1 MAFESR
7 QVSEKMVWAWV
18 QHHTVF
24 KRSHKS
30 TMIHWQTWDFQHSD
44 SDQAQFFSSA
54 LACSHGSQSK
64 TLKGGALPSYWS
76 MFTPCYLSPVHL
88 PVISDKIHL
97 ILRTEPQAL
106 HGDPAFLHA
115 RHDKA
120 CPCDNSMHT
129 LLLQMVIVTL
139 TDQSLFWDWLYHKDF
154 REGLQGFFFFLKSW
168 RLKLSEKHHLRHRSL
183 GMCGSNRVQKRNCID
198 MNLIAR
204 SNVSHCGSVLPL

>member
-106 HGDPAFLHA
+106 HGDPAFLGTT
-115 RHDKA
+115 RHVLVIIRCILCCYRWSLSRSLIKA
-120 CPCDNSMHT
+120 FSE
-129 LLLQMVIVTL
+129 
-139 TDQSLFWDWLYHKDF
+139 TDCITRTSEKDF
-154 REGLQGFFFFLKSW
+154 KASFFSSKAGDSNCPKST
-168 RLKLSEKHHLRHRSL
+168 
-183 GMCGSNRVQKRNCID
+183 I
-198 MNLIAR
+198 
-204 SNVSHCGSVLPL
+204 